1 MKIAIMDNNID
12 KGDYYLANK
21 IPIEMLDSN
30 RTAYVNE
37 WQTYQDHNS
46 NLENHWGQVYSLIMV
61 QCTQLLQ
68 YNVKQDT
75 AWNATI
81 TSYNQLVLIHLIYK
95 TVLAQTEDQY
105 PFATV
110 YDQELSFWILNQSLN
125 YQSTVVWG
133 LQKRCWCILVHWGDL
148 TT

>member
-46 NLENHWGQVYSLIMV
+46 NLENH
-61 QCTQLLQ
+61 
-68 YNVKQDT
+68 
-75 AWNATI
+75 
-81 TSYNQLVLIHLIYK
+81 
-95 TVLAQTEDQY
+95 
-105 PFATV
+105 
-110 YDQELSFWILNQSLN
+110 
-125 YQSTVVWG
+125 
-133 LQKRCWCILVHWGDL
+133 
-148 TT
+148 

>member
-1 MKIAIMDNNID
+1 
-12 KGDYYLANK
+12 
-21 IPIEMLDSN
+21 
-30 RTAYVNE
+30 
-37 WQTYQDHNS
+37 
-46 NLENHWGQVYSLIMV
+46 MV

-110 YDQELSFWILNQSLN
+110 YDQELSFWIFNQSLN
-125 YQSTVVWG
+125 YQSTVV
-133 LQKRCWCILVHWGDL
+133 
-148 TT
+148 